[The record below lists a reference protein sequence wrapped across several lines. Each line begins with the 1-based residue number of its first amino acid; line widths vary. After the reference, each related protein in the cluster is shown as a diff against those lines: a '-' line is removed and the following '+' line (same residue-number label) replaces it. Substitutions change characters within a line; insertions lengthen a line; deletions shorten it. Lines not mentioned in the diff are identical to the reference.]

1 MELNKI
7 TGRDSNLGIPL
18 NTRPNK
24 AKGRLV
30 KKIDITATALS
41 EADLRIKFQQAC
53 RSAEINKRIK
63 KSNSTGNFP

>member
-7 TGRDSNLGIPL
+7 TGRNSNLGIPL

-41 EADLRIKFQQAC
+41 DADLRIKFQ
-53 RSAEINKRIK
+53 
-63 KSNSTGNFP
+63 